1 MVIFFIIEILGNG
14 AKSNFSY
21 NKLCSLKNYKSF
33 PKLMKI
39 TISCVKKQL
48 IENNVKPPEK
58 KTKVM
63 FGFRFYFLFLILI
76 MKILHFF
83 NFGSYFKKFI

>member
-48 IENNVKPPEK
+48 IENVKPPEK
-58 KTKVM
+58 KTKEM

-83 NFGSYFKKFI
+83 NFGSYFKKII